1 MEAGKFTDVYSSKV
15 TKNEDERMSYTLL
28 VCWELTA
35 EFKIFNLI
43 IDERIYAEFQPS
55 AQNSHMAITIR

>member
-1 MEAGKFTDVYSSKV
+1 MNSSKV
-15 TKNEDERMSYTLL
+15 TKNEDERMSFTLL
-28 VCWELTA
+28 VRWELTA

-55 AQNSHMAITIR
+55 EQPHGNYDKIILKCLSY